1 MNTNQHLQNS
11 SHAKLHL
18 PPVSAASIPTSTSAP
33 PTLPL
38 FGNVMMST
46 PPECTGDI
54 LCVCPRCLIMKTSF
68 FPKLPNFPTGTEMFG
83 HSSMHLDSHNIN
95 QLLKL
100 SHTQQQVAPASRITP
115 PTSPTSSHSPN
126 SVHNLP
132 FSTANIMKR

>member
-11 SHAKLHL
+11 PHAKLHL

-46 PPECTGDI
+46 PPVCTGDI

-68 FPKLPNFPTGTEMFG
+68 LPKLPNFPTGSEMLDHG
-83 HSSMHLDSHNIN
+83 SMPLDSLNIN
-95 QLLKL
+95 QLIKL
-100 SHTQQQVAPASRITP
+100 SHTQPQVAPTSRITP